1 MNPSLEY
8 LMSDQLF
15 DALFH
20 LLNVANLRQ
29 HLGYKIILLLTILV
43 NYRKNEVNFLIL
55 FMLFIIIFIIH
66 VNVVSESLYNEA
78 INCR

>member
-1 MNPSLEY
+1 
-8 LMSDQLF
+8 MSDQLF

-55 FMLFIIIFIIH
+55 FMLFIIIIIFIIH
-66 VNVVSESLYNEA
+66 ANVVSESLYNEA

>member
-1 MNPSLEY
+1 
-8 LMSDQLF
+8 MSDQLF

-55 FMLFIIIFIIH
+55 FMLFIIIIIIFIIH
-66 VNVVSESLYNEA
+66 ANVVSESLYNEA